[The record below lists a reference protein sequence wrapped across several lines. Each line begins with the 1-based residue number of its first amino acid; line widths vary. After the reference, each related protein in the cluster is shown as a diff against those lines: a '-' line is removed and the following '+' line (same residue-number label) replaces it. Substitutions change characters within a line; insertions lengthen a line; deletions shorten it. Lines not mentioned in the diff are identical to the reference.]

1 MELIDK
7 ERTYG
12 DYVEGVMEDVQ
23 FSKEDIAFAK
33 EHDLVHTAFWGNAQK
48 HLPEIHASGTEICFD
63 YATEMND
70 PLVEET
76 IPYVDY
82 AFFSYEKE
90 DDFIKGFLKEIVG
103 KGPKIAVATFGE
115 EGSIAWDGKEFYR
128 YGIEEADLVNTIGAG
143 DSFMTAFTMTLLK
156 RGWNKDTRPSEKAI
170 RESFETAAEFSA
182 KNCLREGSFG
192 YKKSY

>member
-1 MELIDK
+1 MELIDR

-12 DYVEGVMEDVQ
+12 DYVEGVMENVQ
-23 FSKEDIAFAK
+23 FSEEDIAFAK

-90 DDFIKGFLKEIVG
+90 DDLIKGFLRDIVD

-143 DSFMTAFTMTLLK
+143 DSFMAGFMNGILK
-156 RGWNKDTRPSEKAI
+156 GYSILDCQKQGAEIAAKVVSVFGPWPEK
-170 RESFETAAEFSA
+170 EV
-182 KNCLREGSFG
+182 
-192 YKKSY
+192 